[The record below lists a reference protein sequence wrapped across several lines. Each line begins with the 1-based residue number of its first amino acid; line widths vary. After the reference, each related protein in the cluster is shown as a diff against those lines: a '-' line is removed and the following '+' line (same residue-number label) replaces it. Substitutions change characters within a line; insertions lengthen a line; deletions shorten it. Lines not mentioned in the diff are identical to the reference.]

1 MTPEDRLLDAL
12 LPGRQPLPGPP
23 APPARPTPYEQLH
36 QAPPPAPPA
45 PYDHLRQ
52 ARAFIA
58 LALAQAREPVR
69 TPASQR
75 LQLHYLRAAVAELD
89 QIDTLE

>member
-23 APPARPTPYEQLH
+23 APPAPYN
-36 QAPPPAPPA
+36 
-45 PYDHLRQ
+45 HLRQ